1 LREDVRL
8 NKRATSSPHY
18 TSPPSTTWR
27 YRFNVQRWAASF
39 RVTVAVLAIF
49 SSACGAKTAASGDF
63 QPLHR
68 GTLTV
73 ATSVVPLAGFWEGTA
88 VRPTGGFEYE
98 LARALAKRFHVA
110 QIQVV
115 VVPFSRLVAG
125 DLGGA
130 DVALSDITATTGRR
144 KVLDF
149 TGPYLPATP
158 AVLVR
163 AGTNVPDLKTAQ
175 GLTWAA
181 GEATTLL
188 DYLNNTIQP
197 DAKPLIT
204 ASRQATID
212 AVENHRVEAG
222 LLDLPVAAAVA
233 RESNGSLA
241 VAGQFDL
248 NDDISAALPHGSS
261 NTDAVD
267 SAIRALQANGT
278 IGALAHRWLG
288 LRLDETSAQDVP
300 LIRTDS

>member
-1 LREDVRL
+1 V
-8 NKRATSSPHY
+8 A
-18 TSPPSTTWR
+18 
-27 YRFNVQRWAASF
+27 
-39 RVTVAVLAIF
+39 VTVLVVF
-49 SSACGAKTAASGDF
+49 CSACGTKTSASGNF
-63 QPLHR
+63 HPRRR

-88 VRPTGGFEYE
+88 DRPTGGFEYE
-98 LARALAKRFHVA
+98 LARALAKRFGIA
-110 QIQVV
+110 QIHVV

-130 DVALSDITATTGRR
+130 DMALSDITATTGRR

-149 TGPYLPATP
+149 TGPYLAATP
-158 AVLVR
+158 AVLVP
-163 AGTNVPDLKTAQ
+163 AGTVVPDLKTAQ
-175 GLTWAA
+175 GLTWAV

-188 DYLNNTIQP
+188 DFLNNTIQP

-212 AVENHRVEAG
+212 AVKSHRVEAG
-222 LLDLPVAAAVA
+222 LLDLPVAAAAA
-233 RESNGSLA
+233 RESSGGLA

-267 SAIRALQANGT
+267 SAIRALQANGA

-288 LRLDETSAQDVP
+288 LHLDETSAQDVP
-300 LIRTDS
+300 LIRTSS